1 MKWQDVFCPIIQQ
14 EENNNIKDVVKQ
26 LVEMVKNASFMES
39 GKNVVTIFMTK
50 NPKRGPKSYEQV
62 KNRA

>member
-1 MKWQDVFCPIIQQ
+1 M
-14 EENNNIKDVVKQ
+14 EEELDSAEEVNNIKDVVKQ

-50 NPKRGPKSYEQV
+50 NPKRGPKSY
-62 KNRA
+62 N